1 MSNFNIKNLLSTT
14 DFSRGTEAFADDLLG
29 RCLSVL
35 GQEEEEFAEISDDE
49 LEFLAAAGNPF
60 ANQDDDFNF

>member
-35 GQEEEEFAEISDDE
+35 GQEEDEFAEISDDQ

-60 ANQDDDFNF
+60 ANQDDDLNF

>member
-49 LEFLAAAGNPF
+49 LEFLAAAGNLF
-60 ANQDDDFNF
+60 ANQDDDLNF

>member
-60 ANQDDDFNF
+60 ANQDDDLNF